1 MLNEDNPDVILVTS
15 SQLNLTSSITSDKK
29 NSNSD
34 LNQCRTITNL
44 LKNNND
50 EYAIIKNKKKVS
62 SGIWLKFGLPARKK
76 DKNSNQYDV
85 IPNYSSCFKC
95 FHTYRFIDSCTS
107 SMRDHKRPQ
116 EISKGQQQLTLHHA
130 SPTLSASSSS
140 SSSRSIILSQII
152 KQKKENIKKL
162 FVQWVVTSM
171 RPFQIISDS
180 GLEVIMQECLNIGR
194 ELHMENVQ
202 VEQILCTD
210 RTVRNELVKQAELE
224 RKGLQQLIF
233 SCAQSGRLSI
243 SPDIWTDNYRKIVYL
258 GATAHMVDEKFVYY
272 SFDLFCTEFKDKKT
286 GENILK
292 LIQEQLSLYKVDE
305 YMDLITFVTDRGSN
319 FIKGLKQYRLMF
331 CVVHRLNGILKKT
344 FFQFPTTNKQTPT
357 KSQSIVS
364 NEMTPM
370 KTSTV
375 VQQPSPEIMLNDDQ
389 IDEEEKIAL
398 EEWNDE
404 DDDAETIDYSMLN
417 LSSIPWNAQEI
428 IETIRQ
434 SMPLISLK
442 TNLNR
447 QIQLLNEARDNDEQQ
462 QHSPFTT
469 IHQCSQIRWLSV
481 YDLLESIK
489 RSHEPLRALL
499 LECKQSHRIE
509 KINMVIVNQLID
521 FFQPW
526 RNVLKELQRGNAPS
540 LYVVFPCINYLQ
552 EDLRKRERQGKSGK
566 I

>member
-15 SQLNLTSSITSDKK
+15 SQLNLTSSINSSDKNK
-29 NSNSD
+29 SNSD
-34 LNQCRTITNL
+34 VNRCKTITNL
-44 LKNNND
+44 LKNNSN
-50 EYAIIKNKKKVS
+50 EYTIVRNKKNIS
-62 SGIWLKFGLPARKK
+62 SGIWLKFGLPAQKN

-95 FHTYRFIDSCTS
+95 FHTYRFTNSSTS
-107 SMRDHKRPQ
+107 SMRDHKCPQ
-116 EISKGQQQLTLHHA
+116 EISKGQQQLTLQHA
-130 SPTLSASSSS
+130 SPISSSS
-140 SSSRSIILSQII
+140 SSSRPVILSKII

-162 FVQWVVTSM
+162 FVQWVVTGM

-180 GLEVIMQECLNIGR
+180 GLEAIMQECLNIGR

-202 VEQILCTD
+202 VQEILCSD

-224 RKGLQQLIF
+224 RKELQQLIF

-243 SPDIWTDNYRKIVYL
+243 SPDIWTDNYRKIAYL
-258 GATAHMVDEKFVYY
+258 GATAHMVDENFVYY

-286 GENILK
+286 GENIV
-292 LIQEQLSLYKVDE
+292 KVDE

-319 FIKGLKQYRLMF
+319 FIKGLKQHRLMF
-331 CVVHRLNGILKKT
+331 CVAHRLNGILKKT
-344 FFQFPTTNKQTPT
+344 FFQFSTTSKQTPT
-357 KSQSIVS
+357 KSKSIVS
-364 NEMTPM
+364 NEITPL

-375 VQQPSPEIMLNDDQ
+375 VRQLSPEIMLNDDQ

-404 DDDAETIDYSMLN
+404 DGDDDVETVDYSMLD

-434 SMPLISLK
+434 CKILVHYVKK

-447 QIQLLNEARDNDEQQ
+447 QIQLLNKALDDDEQQ

-469 IHQCSQIRWLSV
+469 IHQCSQIRWLSIC
-481 YDLLESIK
+481 DLLESIK
-489 RSHEPLRALL
+489 RSYEPLRALL
-499 LECKQSHRIE
+499 HEYKQSHRIE

-552 EDLRKRERQGKSGK
+552 EDLRKRERKEKSGK
-566 I
+566 V